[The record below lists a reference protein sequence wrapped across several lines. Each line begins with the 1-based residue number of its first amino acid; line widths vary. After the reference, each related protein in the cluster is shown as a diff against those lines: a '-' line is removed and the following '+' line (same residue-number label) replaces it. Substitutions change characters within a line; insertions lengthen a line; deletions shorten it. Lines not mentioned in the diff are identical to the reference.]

1 MSECPLQMT
10 QAEYSQIL
18 KCDAV
23 IVREY
28 ERDNGTRWAVPVAWG
43 DAEEMQEQAE
53 IPTLQVVIDGVQG
66 VKIVC
71 QRAVLVSELLG
82 GD

>member
-1 MSECPLQMT
+1 MSECPLRMT

-28 ERDNGTRWAVPVAWG
+28 ERDNGNRWAVPVAWG
-43 DAEEMQEQAE
+43 DAKEMQSQAE
-53 IPTLQVVIDGVQG
+53 SPTLQVVPVG

-82 GD
+82 GE

>member
-10 QAEYSQIL
+10 HDEYRQIL

-28 ERDNGTRWAVPVAWG
+28 ERDNGNRWAVPVAWG
-43 DAEEMQEQAE
+43 DAEEMQQQAE
-53 IPTLQVVIDGVQG
+53 IPTLQVVPEGVS
-66 VKIVC
+66 IVC
-71 QRAVLVSELLG
+71 QRAVLVSELVG
-82 GD
+82 GE